1 METLKVIGQETIG
14 NIHFTGIEGGFG
26 KGKKAMLAKDIAVI
40 HGRSVREINELINR
54 NIKRF
59 RDGIDLLDLKQIVR
73 NDVFSAY
80 GFTKAQWGNAK
91 NIYLLS
97 ERGYAKLLKILD
109 DDKAWDIY
117 DELVDNY
124 FNMRVAIKE
133 NQPSLVAQ
141 ERLKIMKDNSA
152 TRRANMLYK
161 IAMATD
167 SNSSKQQLLARAA
180 KEITGEMTIPI
191 MKEKE
196 YSATDIAKRLG
207 TTATMV
213 GRTANRLGLKADQ
226 PGQNEYGRW
235 TNSKSRYSDKEV
247 PQWLYTEKGYRA
259 VKKGLEK
266 RLNTKTLEMHSKSW
280 SD

>member
-1 METLKVIGQETIG
+1 MEALKVLGTEKIGKFE
-14 NIHFTGIEGGFG
+14 FTGIEGGFG
-26 KGKKAMLAKDIAVI
+26 EDKKAMLVRDIALI
-40 HGRSVREINELINR
+40 HNSTIKRINELINR
-54 NIKRF
+54 NRKRF
-59 RDGIDLLDLKQIVR
+59 RDGIDLIDLKQVVP
-73 NDVFSAY
+73 NDLFSEY
-80 GFTKAQWGNAK
+80 GFTKAQWGNA
-91 NIYLLS
+91 NHIYLLS
-97 ERGYAKLLKILD
+97 ERGYAKLLKIMD

-133 NQPSLVAQ
+133 NKPSLVTQ
-141 ERLKIMKDNSA
+141 ERLAIMKDNSA

-161 IAMATD
+161 IAMATE
-167 SNSSKQQLLARAA
+167 SNSSKQALLAKAA
-180 KEITGEMTIPI
+180 ETITGEMTIPI

-196 YSATDIAKRLG
+196 YSAGDIAKKLG

-213 GRTANRLGLKADQ
+213 GKTANKLGLKAEQ

-259 VKKGLEK
+259 VKKELEK
-266 RLNTKTLEMHSKSW
+266 
-280 SD
+280 

>member
-1 METLKVIGQETIG
+1 MEALKIIGQEKIG
-14 NIHFTGIEGGFG
+14 KIEFTGIEGGFG
-26 KGKKAMLAKDIAVI
+26 EGKKAMLVKDIALI
-40 HGRSVREINELINR
+40 HNQTNGNLNLLINR
-54 NIKRF
+54 NRKRF
-59 RDGIDLLDLKQIVR
+59 KNGIDIIDLKANENFAIVL
-73 NDVFSAY
+73 SKS
-80 GFTKAQWGNAK
+80 GFTQNQINASK

-97 ERGYAKLLKILD
+97 ERGYAKLLKIMD

-133 NQPSLVAQ
+133 NKPSLVTQ
-141 ERLKIMKDNSA
+141 ERLAIMKNNSA

-167 SNSSKQQLLARAA
+167 SNSSKQALLAKAA
-180 KEITGEMTIPI
+180 ETITGEMTIPI

-196 YSATDIAKRLG
+196 YSAGDIAKKLG

-213 GRTANRLGLKADQ
+213 GKTANKLGLKAEQ

-259 VKKGLEK
+259 VKKELEK
-266 RLNTKTLEMHSKSW
+266 
-280 SD
+280 

>member
-1 METLKVIGQETIG
+1 MEALKVLGAEKIGKFE
-14 NIHFTGIEGGFG
+14 FTGIEGGFG
-26 KGKKAMLAKDIAVI
+26 EGKKAMLVRDIALI
-40 HGRSVREINELINR
+40 HGKELRQINQAINM
-54 NIKRF
+54 NQKRF
-59 RDGIDLLDLKQIVR
+59 KNGIDIVDLLNQSD
-73 NDVFSAY
+73 
-80 GFTKAQWGNAK
+80 GFRKFAEENGLIGSNRTQHV
-91 NIYLLS
+91 YLLS
-97 ERGYAKLLKILD
+97 ERGYAKLLKIMD

-133 NQPSLVAQ
+133 NKPSLVTQ
-141 ERLKIMKDNSA
+141 ERLAIMKNNSA

-247 PQWLYTEKGYRA
+247 PQWLYTEAGYKA
-259 VKKGLEK
+259 IKKEVKK
-266 RLNTKTLEMHSKSW
+266 
-280 SD
+280 